1 MKEFTNGQSQENF
14 LGLLFSKKGKVK
26 GMEHKKMGRIMYGI
40 LFMASLIMCMTFS
53 VSVQAADLQ
62 GDGTASNPYQITSAA
77 DLNAFRDIIADNN
90 SACAKLMNDIALN
103 DNAVMNSDGSLVSGE
118 PDGYDKWSEMG
129 EYNGT
134 FDGNGYS
141 IKGMYCYKTSK
152 NSMAGLFSTIGQYG
166 VVKNLGII
174 DSLCFISDKSDY
186 GCGVIAVN
194 NNGTIENCYTQ
205 AYVMGSYVGG
215 IAVNNSGT
223 IKKCYTYS
231 NIRSVQK
238 SSAGL
243 NAAGGGIVAK
253 NDGIVQDCYTK
264 QSAQIYGD
272 DGFYIGGLIGM
283 NNGNGVLEN
292 GMQLGTITGKTSGQ
306 LVGNSQAGSVK
317 NCYYD
322 NSSKV
327 EYVTGDR
334 CFTSLDDSTRKI
346 GDYVTIITQETFASG
361 EITYLLNNG
370 VTDGTQAWYQ
380 KIGTDSYPT
389 LDSTDKGTRT
399 VYTGGVQYCDGTTSS
414 EGGYTNTSGSSG
426 GTKQHKNLQ
435 LQKGTAATCTSTGT
449 EDCYYCN
456 ACKKYYSDS
465 EGKNQITGP
474 GAIPKLAHS
483 LSSIAKKEATCTEA
497 GYEAYWKCATCNK
510 LFSDAEGTKEIA
522 TSVAIPALKHD
533 LGQNRPVFTWN
544 LAEDGKSYTSVT
556 AEFTCSRD
564 NETSGKIPL
573 DIDISNDGKATC
585 KTEGTITYAVSVSYN
600 DGPTFTDTRE
610 LKQYGSHVPDSNM
623 KDNGN
628 GTHSYHCTVCDEDID
643 AQPHYGGTATCKKKA
658 VCEACGAEYGEYGS
672 HKLIKVLRQEATCTQ
687 DGHEAYWKCNVCD
700 KSFSDEAG
708 TKEITAPVAIPALGH
723 DYGSSTLTF
732 EWTMNEDQTEYT
744 QVKATFTCSR
754 DHKTSEQTC
763 TLEKKSRTEATCD
776 TDGVVVYKATAKVG
790 DNVYTEEKSIVL
802 KKLGHKLT
810 EHTKVDATCEQ
821 DGREAYWSCSTCGK
835 LYSDANATNEIAAPV
850 VIDKLGHDWGSKK
863 PVFTWKLAADGVT
876 YTATAKFTCSRDQ
889 EVSDAIVCTVTAKV
903 EKETTCE
910 VPGTTVYTASV
921 TYNGSTYTDTKS
933 VEVLKPH
940 TYTDKP
946 VANEDG
952 TTHSLHCTECQ
963 KEIDGEPHYGGEAT
977 CTHKAVCVAC
987 GAEYGELGDHNLSR
1001 VEGKAATCTTDG
1013 FKTYW
1018 KCTVCNKMFS
1028 DSAASTEI
1036 HEPEVIAATGHA
1048 YNETPKFTWIAGE
1061 DGISYDKVTATF
1073 TCSACL
1079 EKKDEVCTV
1088 TMTETAS
1095 TCTVKGK
1102 REYTASVQSD
1112 GIAYND
1118 TKTITLPTIEHSY
1131 QDKPVPNADGT
1142 THSLYCTECKE
1153 YISGEPHY
1161 GGTATCKQKA
1171 VCAACG
1177 AEYGELGDH
1186 QLVKVDGKEPTAT
1199 EDGYKEYWTCSVC
1212 EAMFADEEG
1221 TKALNT
1227 LEIIPATGGSSG
1239 GEEEETDDDKKNVNP
1254 PQGGDAGQ
1262 GNQPQSPGTTQEPQP
1277 QPAATGDS
1285 LNVAGGQITYKV
1297 INAAKQEVQ
1306 YTSNKTTQKKVVVP
1320 DTVTVDGITY
1330 TVTSVADKA
1339 FANNKKI
1346 KSVTISKNITTIGK
1360 NAFSGCKNLKNIV
1373 IKSTKLKKI
1382 GKKAFK
1388 GIHKKAVI
1396 KVPKKQ
1402 YAKYKKL
1409 FKKAGLSKTVR
1420 IKK

>member
-1 MKEFTNGQSQENF
+1 MLGNKRKRYFHIWLIGFF
-14 LGLLFSKKGKVK
+14 LCMMLPCYVK
-26 GMEHKKMGRIMYGI
+26 AEV
-40 LFMASLIMCMTFS
+40 TS
-53 VSVQAADLQ
+53 VEPAGS
-62 GDGTASNPYQITSAA
+62 GTIENPYLITSAGE
-77 DLNAFRDIIADNN
+77 LQWFRTEVTVNN
-90 SACAKLMNDIALN
+90 RTSICASLQNDISYTDVQIA
-103 DNAVMNSDGSLVSGE
+103 SDGTLTNT
-118 PDGYDKWSEMG
+118 PDSIWVPIATSSDKP
-129 EYNGT
+129 YNGT
-134 FDGNGYS
+134 FTGNGHI
-141 IKGMYCYKTSK
+141 IKGLYTSEK
-152 NSMAGLFSTIGQYG
+152 KYYGGLFGYVGSNGVVQNVGVVQSYLSPKSSEVYGCGGIATYNYGTISNCYTESVLKGGNVGGIVSHNYGTIEKCYSNSIFSGEQSSSLYGVGGIVAQNYAKG
-166 VVKNLGII
+166 VVKNCYVGKTA
-174 DSLCFISDKSDY
+174 SIS
-186 GCGVIAVN
+186 
-194 NNGTIENCYTQ
+194 GTTDN
-205 AYVMGSYVGG
+205 YVGG
-215 IAVNNSGT
+215 IVGYNMGAVQTCGEFGCSFGYGMCGLIAGFSAQNGCSVEYCYALTNNSLE
-223 IKKCYTYS
+223 IAY
-231 NIRSVQK
+231 K
-238 SSAGL
+238 SF
-243 NAAGGGIVAK
+243 
-253 NDGIVQDCYTK
+253 D
-264 QSAQIYGD
+264 
-272 DGFYIGGLIGM
+272 
-283 NNGNGVLEN
+283 NGVF
-292 GMQLGTITGKTSGQ
+292 
-306 LVGNSQAGSVK
+306 
-317 NCYYD
+317 
-322 NSSKV
+322 
-327 EYVTGDR
+327 YVTN
-334 CFTSLDDSTRKI
+334 CEI
-346 GDYVTIITQETFASG
+346 YEITDFSNGKA
-361 EITYLLNNG
+361 TYLLNNG

-474 GAIPKLAHS
+474 SIIPKLSHS
-483 LSSIAKKEATCTEA
+483 LSAIAKKEATCTEA
-497 GYEAYWKCATCNK
+497 GYEAYWKCSTCNK
-510 LFSDAEGTKEIA
+510 LFSDAEGTKKIA
-522 TSVAIPALKHD
+522 TPVAIPALKHD

-573 DIDISNDGKATC
+573 DIDISNDGKANC
-585 KTEGTITYAVSVSYN
+585 KTEGTITYTVSVSYN

-687 DGHEAYWKCNVCD
+687 AGYEAYWECSECGKL
-700 KSFSDEAG
+700 FSDEAG
-708 TKEITAPVAIPALGH
+708 TNVIDEPIAIPVLGH
-723 DYGSSTLTF
+723 DYGSSRPTF
-732 EWTMNEDQTEYT
+732 TWTMNEDQTEYT

-754 DHKTSEQTC
+754 DQKTSEQTC
-763 TLEKKSRTEATCD
+763 TLEEKSRTEATCD

-790 DNVYTEEKSIVL
+790 DHVYTEEKSIVL

-810 EHTKVDATCEQ
+810 EHKKVDATCEQ
-821 DGREAYWSCSTCGK
+821 DGREAYWSCSTCSK

-889 EVSDAIVCTVTAKV
+889 EVSDAITCTVTAKV
-903 EKETTCE
+903 EKKATCE

-921 TYNGSTYTDTKS
+921 TYNGSTYTDPKS

-946 VANEDG
+946 VDNGDG
-952 TTHSLHCTECQ
+952 THSLHCTECQ
-963 KEIDGEPHYGGEAT
+963 KEIHGEAHYGGEAT
-977 CTHKAVCVAC
+977 CTHRAVCAAC

-1001 VEGKAATCTTDG
+1001 VTGKAATCTTDG

-1018 KCTVCNKMFS
+1018 KCTVCNKLFS
-1028 DSAASTEI
+1028 DSAASTRI
-1036 HEPEVIAATGHA
+1036 SEPEVIAATGHA
-1048 YNETPKFTWIAGE
+1048 YNEAPKFTWITGE
-1061 DGISYDKVTATF
+1061 NGISYDEVTATF
-1073 TCSACL
+1073 TCSECL

-1212 EAMFADEEG
+1212 GAMFADEEG

-1227 LEIIPATGGSSG
+1227 PEIIPATGDSSG
-1239 GEEEETDDDKKNVNP
+1239 GEGKDTDDDEKNVNP

-1297 INAAKQEVQ
+1297 TNAAKQEVQ

-1339 FANNKKI
+1339 FANNKKL